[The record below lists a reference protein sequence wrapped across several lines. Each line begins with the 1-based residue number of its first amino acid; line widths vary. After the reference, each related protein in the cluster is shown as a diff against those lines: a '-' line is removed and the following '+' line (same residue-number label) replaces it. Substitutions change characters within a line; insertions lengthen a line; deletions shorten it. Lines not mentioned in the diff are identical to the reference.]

1 MSKPVLGLVLGT
13 ILGVFDG
20 LTALLEPNIA
30 NSPEVGAAMTGIVI
44 GSSVKGLL
52 AGLIIGFFARKV
64 KSLKSGII
72 FGGIVGLVL
81 AFIIAAMPADAEGNH
96 YWLQIMI
103 PGTIVGLIL
112 GYATQKYGKE
122 VKPATAS

>member
-13 ILGVFDG
+13 ILGIFDG

>member
-1 MSKPVLGLVLGT
+1 MSKPVLGLILGA

-20 LTALLEPNIA
+20 LTALLEPDIA
-30 NSPEVGAAMTGIVI
+30 NNPEVGAAMTGILI

-52 AGLIIGFFARKV
+52 AGLVIGFFARKV
-64 KSLKSGII
+64 KSLKSGLI
-72 FGGIVGLVL
+72 FGGAVGLAL
-81 AFIIAAMPADAEGNH
+81 AFLVAAMPDPSGKH

-103 PGTIVGLIL
+103 PGTIVGIII

-122 VKPATAS
+122 PKPATAG

>member
-1 MSKPVLGLVLGT
+1 MSKPVLGLIIGA

-20 LTALLEPNIA
+20 LTALLT
-30 NSPEVGAAMTGIVI
+30 PEAAPTINTILI

-64 KSLKSGII
+64 KSLQAGLL
-72 FGGIVGLVL
+72 FGGAIGLVL
-81 AFIIAAMPADAEGNH
+81 AFLVALQPMPSGNH
-96 YWLQIMI
+96 YWLEIMI
-103 PGTIVGLIL
+103 PGTIVGIIL

-122 VKPATAS
+122 PKPAAAN

>member
-13 ILGVFDG
+13 VLGVFDG
-20 LTALLEPNIA
+20 LTALLEPDIA
-30 NSPEVGAAMTGIVI
+30 NNPEVGAAMTGIVI

-52 AGLIIGFFARKV
+52 AGLILGFYARKV
-64 KSLKSGII
+64 KSLKGGLI
-72 FGGIVGLVL
+72 FGAIVGLVL
-81 AFIIAAMPADAEGNH
+81 AFIIAAMPDPETGKH

-103 PGTIVGLIL
+103 PGTIVGIIL

-122 VKPATAS
+122 NKPATVH